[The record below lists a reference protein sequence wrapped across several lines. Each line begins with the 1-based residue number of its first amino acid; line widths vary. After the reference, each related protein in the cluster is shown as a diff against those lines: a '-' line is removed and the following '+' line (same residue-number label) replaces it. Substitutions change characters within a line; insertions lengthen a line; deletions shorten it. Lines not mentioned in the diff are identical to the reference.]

1 MKQQKTTVLIALLTV
16 VAYTLGH
23 ASVTVKDGWEEPIV
37 VWLAVILKTGTH
49 IYVLFLW
56 QSLKYS
62 IFQYPGCSNFKY
74 ARLLKQYCTFSNI
87 FTSVESVSKLTVK
100 SVVYS

>member
-37 VWLAVILKTGTH
+37 EER
-49 IYVLFLW
+49 
-56 QSLKYS
+56 
-62 IFQYPGCSNFKY
+62 IFMFCFYGK
-74 ARLLKQYCTFSNI
+74 
-87 FTSVESVSKLTVK
+87 V
-100 SVVYS
+100 